1 MKKFFAALALVSILI
16 IPSSAGAVTIPEG
29 AIVKTA
35 DNPDVY
41 IIKYKNNKQF
51 KRLVLN
57 PQVFESY
64 GHLKWENVLTIDKA
78 TLDTYAISDFV
89 TVYGEKDVYE
99 LVPDGDT
106 GSKYLTTSGYDPD
119 SVYIINETD
128 FRNYVLQEL
137 AKINT
142 NISNLQNTVNQ
153 LQSATPT
160 PAPAIVYVPVYVPA
174 NPEPTPEPTPVP
186 TPEPAFSFKVWIAGQ
201 ERDYFKYPPITDII
215 IKWEITNIYSSESVC
230 NLSGMPVLSPTL
242 DLNFTD
248 LSLKTGVTWETRL
261 SYYQYP
267 RQELST
273 ATLACRDG
281 STGQTGT
288 KTITIDTRK

>member
-1 MKKFFAALALVSILI
+1 MALVSILI
-16 IPSSAGAVTIPEG
+16 IPSSVGAVTIPEG

-35 DNPDVY
+35 NNPDVY

-64 GHLKWENVLTIDKA
+64 GHLKWENVLTIDQKEMDA
-78 TLDTYAISDFV
+78 FVVSDFV
-89 TVYGEKDVYE
+89 TVYGEKDVYQ
-99 LVPDGDT
+99 LVPDGDS

-119 SVYIINETD
+119 SVYTINETD
-128 FRNYVLQEL
+128 FRNYILQEL

-174 NPEPTPEPTPVP
+174 TPEPTPEPTPVP
-186 TPEPAFSFKVWIAGQ
+186 TPEPAFSFKIWIDSVETDSLLTTATHAGMSTFRI
-201 ERDYFKYPPITDII
+201 EE
-215 IKWEITNIYSSESVC
+215 EITNVHNNSYAC
-230 NLSGMPVLSPTL
+230 TQ
-242 DLNFTD
+242 
-248 LSLKTGVTWETRL
+248 TGVPIEGYDHAPMRFD
-261 SYYQYP
+261 SFYP
-267 RQELST
+267 KNEL
-273 ATLACRDG
+273 TLINITCTD
-281 STGQTGT
+281 SVTGQIGT